1 MNEAARANFMAS
13 QEGRRTVMISLVS
26 GVASA
31 YFELLELD
39 DQLAIARRTRDS
51 YERTYQAL

>member
-13 QEGRRTVMISLVS
+13 QEGRRTVMISVVS
-26 GVASA
+26 SVARA

-39 DQLAIARRTRDS
+39 D
-51 YERTYQAL
+51 